1 MTDFSVLNLG
11 NSKDILIFISLFHV
25 VLLTLAFYFFILYNK

>member
-11 NSKDILIFISLFHV
+11 NSKDILIFISLFYV
-25 VLLTLAFYFFILYNK
+25 VLLTLAFYIFILYNK